1 MGSTALLMQQSLQI
15 SSAPLTTPC
24 RSSTDRN
31 ERRSGALRPYP
42 VCGTVVCAG
51 TVRFTDR
58 AVLGPPIWQSP
69 GGCFFAKEHWRAP
82 SGRAPRGE
90 DVGRHTVGLP
100 CVALLTGEAAVPDPG
115 FRSGSPFASSD
126 LARLRHRGLGG
137 VLAGSWLGPC
147 TFPPARVRLTAAR
160 SLSARC

>member
-24 RSSTDRN
+24 RSSTDRD

-58 AVLGPPIWQSP
+58 AVLWRPIWQCQA
-69 GGCFFAKEHWRAP
+69 GVFFAKAHWRAP
-82 SGRAPRGE
+82 SGRAPGGE
-90 DVGRHTVGLP
+90 DVGRHTVGLA
-100 CVALLTGEAAVPDPG
+100 CVALLREAAVPDPG

-126 LARLRHRGLGG
+126 LARLRHRALGG
-137 VLAGSWLGPC
+137 VLARTLYFSACSGS
-147 TFPPARVRLTAAR
+147 AY
-160 SLSARC
+160 S